1 MGFVNRR
8 INNRAKSFNRVKKSR
23 AVLRQGAEQF
33 ARTDQDSNELIIVR
47 ESCNVRVE
55 TTDTQAAVSLQV
67 GLQVAIALVISII
80 IGDNDRG
87 QEIAQELLQASDV
100 EQLNRQIVVIEN
112 SKDVTITTTD
122 TDVAV
127 NVQVLFQILLAL
139 IARIDIL

>member
-1 MGFVNRR
+1 MGSINRR
-8 INNRAKSFNRVKKSR
+8 FQNRSRNSR
-23 AVLRQGAEQF
+23 ARVRQGAEQI
-33 ARTDQDSNELIIVR
+33 ARTDQDSNELIIIR

-67 GLQVAIALVISII
+67 GLQVAIALVISIL

-87 QEIAQELLQASDV
+87 QDIAQELLQASDV

-139 IARIDIL
+139 IARVDIL

>member
-8 INNRAKSFNRVKKSR
+8 INKRARSFNRVRKSR

-33 ARTDQDSNELIIVR
+33 ASTDQDSNELIIVR

-87 QEIAQELLQASDV
+87 QEIAQELLQASEV